1 MWPLLQMFNNTQIG
15 CSDLHFILGYLL
27 SSVQYDKNA
36 SSTNKVRDS
45 PLVNYTFNWIPQKS
59 CFADECLYGSD
70 DNNNKTVN
78 IEYDFK
84 KQCSRNMAKWEI
96 LHVFCKQLDSGFS
109 PESCLYFQDFWA
121 SKLLNEC
128 LVVWPIHQYLQGI
141 LQISWF
147 RINIYDQWF

>member
-1 MWPLLQMFNNTQIG
+1 MFNNTQIG

-84 KQCSRNMAKWEI
+84 KQCSRNMAK
-96 LHVFCKQLDSGFS
+96 
-109 PESCLYFQDFWA
+109 
-121 SKLLNEC
+121 
-128 LVVWPIHQYLQGI
+128 
-141 LQISWF
+141 
-147 RINIYDQWF
+147 